1 MLLNTSRLSIRPLTP
16 DAVDPLVALWTD
28 ARVTRYMGGPRE
40 PVALADAI
48 RAAAKAPARAY
59 DLWPVYEKASGR
71 LAGHCG
77 LLEKEVDGRPEIE
90 LVYVIT
96 RDRWGLGYA
105 TEAAAALRGHA
116 FSALG
121 LTRLIGLI
129 EPGNAASARVAA
141 KLGMVLERETIRP
154 GGRVMQVWATG

>member
-1 MLLNTSRLSIRPLTP
+1 MHLDTPRLSIRPLTAG
-16 DAVDPLVALWTD
+16 AVEPLVALWTD
-28 ARVTRYMGGPRE
+28 AQVTRYMGGPRD
-40 PVALADAI
+40 PAALADAI
-48 RAAAKAPARAY
+48 RAAAEAPPRPY
-59 DLWPVYEKASGR
+59 DLWPVYEKGSGR

-90 LVYVIT
+90 LVYVIA

-105 TEAAAALRGHA
+105 TEAAAALRDHA

-121 LTRLIGLI
+121 LARLIGLI

-141 KLGMVLERETIRP
+141 RLGMALERETIRP